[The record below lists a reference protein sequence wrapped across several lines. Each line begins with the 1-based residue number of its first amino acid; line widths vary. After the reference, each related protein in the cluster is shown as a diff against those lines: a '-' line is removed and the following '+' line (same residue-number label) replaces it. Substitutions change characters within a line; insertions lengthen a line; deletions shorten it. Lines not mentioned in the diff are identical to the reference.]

1 MNEPLGPATQSRRI
15 LVTGGAGFIGSA
27 LVHQLIAESPHYVS
41 VLDAMTY
48 AAVPASLALVRDNMR
63 FGFTQADI
71 ADTTIVGKLLRSFEP
86 DAVVHLAAETHVDR
100 SIDGPSAFVQTN
112 VAGTVSLLQSI
123 LDWWREH
130 NPTRRAAFRFLHVS
144 TDEVFGTLD
153 STGRFDETTP
163 YDPRSPY
170 AASKAAS
177 DHFVRAWGHT
187 WGLPVIVTNCSNNYG
202 PRQFPEKLVPL
213 LILRALAG
221 RSLPIYGD
229 GAHVRDWLHV
239 EDHARALQAIM
250 EQGRSGQT
258 YTIGGDAERT
268 TLQVAHAVCRALDRR
283 APRAD
288 GLSHATGIETVA
300 DRPGHDRRYA
310 LDATRLRDA
319 LGWGPAVTFDQGIE
333 ATVAWYLDNR
343 DWWEPM
349 QRDGLVTRRAGLA

>member
-71 ADTTIVGKLLRSFEP
+71 ADTTTVGKLLRSFEP

-112 VAGTVSLLQSI
+112 VVGTVSLLQSI

-187 WGLPVIVTNCSNNYG
+187 WGLPVMISNCSNNYG
-202 PRQFPEKLVPL
+202 PRQYPEKLIPL

-221 RSLPIYGD
+221 ETLPIYGD
-229 GAHVRDWLHV
+229 GDHVRDWLHV
-239 EDHARALQAIM
+239 EDHARALRTVLERGQP
-250 EQGRSGQT
+250 GRT
-258 YTIGGDAERT
+258 YAAGGDAERT
-268 TLQVAHAVCRALDRR
+268 NLEVARVVCRALDRQ

-288 GLSHATGIETVA
+288 GVGHETQITLVA

-310 LDATRLRDA
+310 IDATRLGDE
-319 LGWGPAVTFDQGIE
+319 LGWRSSVTFADGIE
-333 ATVAWYLDNR
+333 ATVAWYLANR
-343 DWWEPM
+343 DWWEPVIRKGAM
-349 QRDGLVTRRAGLA
+349 DRRGSG